1 MNLKE
6 TIRKVLKEER
16 GPVIRRILRRIDSV
30 KIDKLFRDALGVGT
44 VRYLQNKHNW
54 HNMSVD
60 KFKNTITSY
69 VIVELCTR
77 YSDICYGAG
86 DFYDQVFEFI
96 WNHYSGEM
104 EERWEKINSGEF
116 D

>member
-6 TIRKVLKEER
+6 TIRKVLREER
-16 GPVIRRILRRIDSV
+16 GPIVRRILRRIDSV

-77 YSDICYGAG
+77 HSDICYGAG

-104 EERWEKINSGEF
+104 EERWEEINSGNF
-116 D
+116 G